1 MNERMSW
8 HQLYDDEEMIEDL
21 ADIRA
26 IAYFVVICDFLN
38 SAISSSVALEHIV
51 VPEEEKRWGYFEKKQ
66 PYRSR
71 S

>member
-1 MNERMSW
+1 MS
-8 HQLYDDEEMIEDL
+8 EDL

-26 IAYFVVICDFLN
+26 IAYFIVICAFLN

-51 VPEEEKRWGYFEKKQ
+51 VPEEENDGAISRKQ

-71 S
+71 C